1 VGGVTQASHANLR
14 LQPTGS
20 GSDTAG
26 EMPAPRNCRSCGAPL
41 PADVRWC
48 ARCYEPAREL
58 SPRAP
63 LHRGDFVGPAIA
75 TGGHRPHWS
84 RWQRSATTFG
94 PGGRIACTVAFL
106 LTIPLAL
113 SWGMFLW
120 VLFLPVTAPFV
131 LGAIWTQGWVVPDE
145 PDLPPLPD
153 RPKPAP
159 PPPTRAEVAFRAA
172 RWVVVVGA
180 CAAFAYGPLQVKAA
194 VLGLS
199 TLVGM
204 AAFYRGFLSR

>member
-1 VGGVTQASHANLR
+1 
-14 LQPTGS
+14 
-20 GSDTAG
+20 
-26 EMPAPRNCRSCGAPL
+26 MPAPRNCRKCGAPL

-48 ARCYEPAREL
+48 SLCSEPSVTF

-63 LHRGDFVGPAIA
+63 LHRGDFVGPVVT

-84 RWQRSATTFG
+84 RWDRSATTFG
-94 PGGRIACTVAFL
+94 PVGRIVCTVLFL

-120 VLFLPVTAPFV
+120 VLFLPVTAPFA
-131 LGAIWTQGWVVPDE
+131 LGAIWAKGWVVPGE

-153 RPKPAP
+153 RPDQAPAP
-159 PPPTRAEVAFRAA
+159 QPTRSELAFRVA
-172 RWVVVVGA
+172 RWAVALGA
-180 CAAFAYGPLQVKAA
+180 CAAFAYGPLQLKAA

-199 TLVGM
+199 TLAGL